1 MGNLGY
7 NAGMV
12 ADRPTLKEYLGLY
25 RRLVGAR
32 MRSQMQYRL
41 SFVADLLSTFL
52 GTFVEFGAI
61 AIFYLNFPSIGGW
74 TLGEVALLYGMSA
87 ISFASAEL
95 FVSGFDSFPLV
106 IRGGE
111 FDRVLVRPLG
121 AFFQVLASEFALRR
135 LGRLSQGMVALL
147 LALALTGAVQG
158 WTVIHWVGLSL
169 FVLGGTLFFSGLFVI
184 GATYSF
190 WTVESL
196 EIMNVLTYGGTEMT
210 SYPMHIYQDWIRR
223 LFTFVIPMAF
233 VNYYP
238 ALWLL
243 GKADPMGL
251 PAWTAWL
258 APPACA
264 AVFAASVVFWGVG
277 VRHYSSTG
285 S

>member
-1 MGNLGY
+1 MRNLRY

-12 ADRPTLKEYLGLY
+12 ADRPTLKQYVDLY
-25 RRLVGAR
+25 WRLVSAR

-41 SFVADLLSTFL
+41 SFLADVLSTFL

-61 AIFYLNFPSIGGW
+61 AIFYLNFPAIGGW

-87 ISFASAEL
+87 VSFASAEL
-95 FVSGFDSFPLV
+95 LVSGFDSFPLL

-135 LGRLSQGMVALL
+135 LGRFSQGVVALL
-147 LALALTGAVQG
+147 FALALTGAARG
-158 WTVIHWVGLSL
+158 WTAVHWVGLSL
-169 FVLGGTLFFSGLFVI
+169 FVLGGMLFFSGLFVI

-190 WTVESL
+190 WTIESL
-196 EIMNVLTYGGTEMT
+196 EIINILTYGGTEMT

-223 LFTFVIPMAF
+223 FFTFIIPMAF

-243 GKADPMGL
+243 GKPDPMGL
-251 PAWTAWL
+251 PTWAAWL
-258 APPACA
+258 ALPACA
-264 AVFAASVVFWGVG
+264 AVFATSVAFWGFG
-277 VRHYSSTG
+277 VRHYTSTG

>member
-1 MGNLGY
+1 M
-7 NAGMV
+7 A
-12 ADRPTLKEYLGLY
+12 ADRPTPKQYLDLY
-25 RRLVGAR
+25 WRLVSAR
-32 MRSQMQYRL
+32 IRSQMQYRL
-41 SFVADLLSTFL
+41 SFLADVLSTFL

-95 FVSGFDSFPLV
+95 LVSGFDSFPLV

-135 LGRLSQGMVALL
+135 LGRFSQGVVALL
-147 LALALTGAVQG
+147 FALALTGVVRSWTAV
-158 WTVIHWVGLSL
+158 HWIGLSL
-169 FVLGGTLFFSGLFVI
+169 FALGGTLFFSGLFVI

-196 EIMNVLTYGGTEMT
+196 EIMNIMTYGGTEMT
-210 SYPMHIYQDWIRR
+210 SYPMHIYQDWIRQ
-223 LFTFVIPMAF
+223 LFTFIIPMAF

-243 GKADPMGL
+243 GKPDPMGL
-251 PAWTAWL
+251 PTWTAWL

-264 AVFAASVVFWGVG
+264 AVFAASVAFWGFG
-277 VRHYSSTG
+277 IRHYTSTG

>member
-1 MGNLGY
+1 M
-7 NAGMV
+7 A
-12 ADRPTLKEYLGLY
+12 ADRPTPKQYLDLY
-25 RRLVGAR
+25 WRLVSAR
-32 MRSQMQYRL
+32 IRSQMQYRL
-41 SFVADLLSTFL
+41 SFLADVLSTFL

-95 FVSGFDSFPLV
+95 LVSGFDSFPLV

-135 LGRLSQGMVALL
+135 LGRFSQGVVALL
-147 LALALTGAVQG
+147 FALALTGVVRSWTAV
-158 WTVIHWVGLSL
+158 HWIGLSL
-169 FVLGGTLFFSGLFVI
+169 FALGGTLFFSGLFVI

-196 EIMNVLTYGGTEMT
+196 EIMNIVTYGGTEMT

-223 LFTFVIPMAF
+223 FFTFIIPMAF

-243 GKADPMGL
+243 GKPDPMGL
-251 PAWTAWL
+251 PTWTAWL

-264 AVFAASVVFWGVG
+264 AVFAASVAFWGFG
-277 VRHYSSTG
+277 IRHYTSTG